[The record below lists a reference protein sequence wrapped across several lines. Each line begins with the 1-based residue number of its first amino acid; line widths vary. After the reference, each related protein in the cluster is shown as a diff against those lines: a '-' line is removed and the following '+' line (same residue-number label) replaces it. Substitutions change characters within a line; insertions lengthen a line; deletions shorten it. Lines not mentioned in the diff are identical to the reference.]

1 MKVCHMEAMKE
12 IRLLEEQKQMLL
24 NRESER
30 FRVSYKEGECKV
42 DTGYSYQKTREE
54 IAVLDAR
61 IRQIKSALAAA
72 NCVCRLEEFDVT
84 IGEALVMLAQW
95 NAEYGRLFM
104 LSSQQQIT
112 RRITQNGI
120 LEYTECLFD
129 VEEVVKERN
138 ALKQRIG
145 ALQIAIDRANLLSQI
160 EI

>member
-12 IRLLEEQKQMLL
+12 VRLLEEKKEMLL
-24 NRESER
+24 ERECER
-30 FRVSYKEGECKV
+30 FRVSYKEGERKLEN
-42 DTGYSYQKTREE
+42 GYSYRGTRDDV
-54 IAVLDAR
+54 AALDAR
-61 IRQIKSALAAA
+61 IREIKSALAAA
-72 NCVCRLEEFDVT
+72 NCTCRLEGFDVS

-95 NAEYGRLFM
+95 NAEYARLAM
-104 LSSQQQIT
+104 LSAQQQIS
-112 RRITQNGI
+112 RRITPNGI

-129 VEEVVKERN
+129 VEEVARERN